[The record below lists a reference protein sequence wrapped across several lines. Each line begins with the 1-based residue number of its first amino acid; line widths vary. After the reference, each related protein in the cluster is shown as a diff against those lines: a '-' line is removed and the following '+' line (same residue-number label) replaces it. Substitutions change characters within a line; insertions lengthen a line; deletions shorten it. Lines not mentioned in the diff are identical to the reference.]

1 MKRLVAKSRRTGFC
15 MQLFNPRVV
24 TLSARSAVYNFDK
37 PSEDVVIVCISG
49 FRGGNSNGMTSL
61 RDTLREKLTAKYGIN
76 PNNIFH
82 IKWNQENDSNR
93 RNIPLI
99 SDINKEI
106 LRRTKNPRYVALI
119 GHSFGGWAA
128 SRLSRVTLKIPD
140 FVGLVDPVYGPAN
153 TLKKP
158 GDVPRGKKI
167 IEWFQNNGITG
178 LTDCP
183 PYLRVPCTSDREGFS
198 CGFQGVPGAVQRPV
212 KYMRTWSGANIPCSK
227 TDKAPLLAYHTSI
240 DDDQRVHHEIF
251 NQINRDLSKIIK
263 KSSVHR
269 RLVMAKINVKRRSE
283 CKCHNKKVRVISNC
297 RCQKK

>member
-158 GDVPRGKKI
+158 GDVPRGKRSLSGFK
-167 IEWFQNNGITG
+167 ITG
-178 LTDCP
+178 LLD
-183 PYLRVPCTSDREGFS
+183 
-198 CGFQGVPGAVQRPV
+198 
-212 KYMRTWSGANIPCSK
+212 
-227 TDKAPLLAYHTSI
+227 
-240 DDDQRVHHEIF
+240 
-251 NQINRDLSKIIK
+251 
-263 KSSVHR
+263 
-269 RLVMAKINVKRRSE
+269 
-283 CKCHNKKVRVISNC
+283 
-297 RCQKK
+297 